1 LRRLV
6 RRQSFRELHSVSAE
20 WIERHF
26 ELLEANSPWLD
37 RTGTDLWDYCQ
48 GFARPPGLD
57 PGSRVSA
64 QCTRAMTVVYGFD
77 GPLHAKLDLLGE
89 ALFAAGWGKIKNVRR
104 DGRPVEQLW
113 VALNGEEILERR
125 DRDFRSRGIN
135 PQWRSVTEL
144 ERPAF
149 ESFLVVD
156 QQEWRLSELR
166 RPAWPWWGALVDT
179 HAVRAAF
186 DAQIRRRTGADE
198 PGAVVEAD
206 AGVLRWLAPG
216 TQSSCVTWSE
226 LTRDSADA
234 VIAAQVRYFAAR
246 GTPVEWKLYDYDQPA
261 DLAQRLLAAG
271 FVADDEE
278 LMLVAETAAI
288 ACDVKLPDGVWLD
301 LVTDDA
307 GVEAMMA
314 VHDLA
319 FARHPS
325 PELGERLAAQL
336 REAPELIQMVVAM
349 AGDEPVSA
357 ARVEFTP
364 GTDFAGLWGGGTVP
378 AWRGRG
384 IFRALVAYRAGLAA
398 ARGYRYLQVDALPAS
413 RPILQRLGFER
424 VAATT
429 PYVWRP
435 PGQ

>member
-1 LRRLV
+1 LKGQRL
-6 RRQSFRELHSVSAE
+6 
-20 WIERHF
+20 
-26 ELLEANSPWLD
+26 
-37 RTGTDLWDYCQ
+37 T
-48 GFARPPGLD
+48 
-57 PGSRVSA
+57 
-64 QCTRAMTVVYGFD
+64 
-77 GPLHAKLDLLGE
+77 
-89 ALFAAGWGKIKNVRR
+89 
-104 DGRPVEQLW
+104 
-113 VALNGEEILERR
+113 
-125 DRDFRSRGIN
+125 
-135 PQWRSVTEL
+135 
-144 ERPAF
+144 
-149 ESFLVVD
+149 FLVVD

-186 DAQIRRRTGADE
+186 DAQIRRRTEADE
-198 PGAVVEAD
+198 PGVVVEAD
-206 AGVLRWLAPG
+206 AGVLRWVAPG

-288 ACDVKLPDGVWLD
+288 ACDVKLPDGVRLD

-307 GVEAMMA
+307 GVQAMMA

-319 FARHPS
+319 FVGHPS

-413 RPILQRLGFER
+413 RPILQRLGFEPI
-424 VAATT
+424 AATT

>member
-1 LRRLV
+1 
-6 RRQSFRELHSVSAE
+6 
-20 WIERHF
+20 
-26 ELLEANSPWLD
+26 
-37 RTGTDLWDYCQ
+37 
-48 GFARPPGLD
+48 
-57 PGSRVSA
+57 
-64 QCTRAMTVVYGFD
+64 M
-77 GPLHAKLDLLGE
+77 
-89 ALFAAGWGKIKNVRR
+89 
-104 DGRPVEQLW
+104 
-113 VALNGEEILERR
+113 
-125 DRDFRSRGIN
+125 
-135 PQWRSVTEL
+135 
-144 ERPAF
+144 
-149 ESFLVVD
+149 
-156 QQEWRLSELR
+156 
-166 RPAWPWWGALVDT
+166 DT
-179 HAVRAAF
+179 YAVRAAF
-186 DAQIRRRTGADE
+186 DAQIRRNTRADE

-216 TQSSCVTWSE
+216 TQTSRVTWSE
-226 LTRDSADA
+226 LTSDSADA

-261 DLAQRLLAAG
+261 DLAQRLLVAG

-288 ACDVKLPDGVWLD
+288 DSDVKLPEGVRLD
-301 LVTDDA
+301 LVTDHA

-319 FARHPS
+319 FTGHPS
-325 PELGERLAAQL
+325 PELGERMAAQL
-336 REAPELIQMVVAM
+336 REAPELVQMVVAM

-413 RPILQRLGFER
+413 RPILQRLGFKPI
-424 VAATT
+424 ASTT
-429 PYVWRP
+429 PYVWTP
-435 PGQ
+435 PARR

>member
-1 LRRLV
+1 
-6 RRQSFRELHSVSAE
+6 LH
-20 WIERHF
+20 
-26 ELLEANSPWLD
+26 
-37 RTGTDLWDYCQ
+37 RT
-48 GFARPPGLD
+48 
-57 PGSRVSA
+57 
-64 QCTRAMTVVYGFD
+64 
-77 GPLHAKLDLLGE
+77 
-89 ALFAAGWGKIKNVRR
+89 
-104 DGRPVEQLW
+104 
-113 VALNGEEILERR
+113 
-125 DRDFRSRGIN
+125 
-135 PQWRSVTEL
+135 
-144 ERPAF
+144 
-149 ESFLVVD
+149 
-156 QQEWRLSELR
+156 
-166 RPAWPWWGALVDT
+166 AWPWWGALVDT

-186 DAQIRRRTGADE
+186 DAQIRRKTRADE

-216 TQSSCVTWSE
+216 TRTSCITWSE

-278 LMLVAETAAI
+278 LMLVAESAAI
-288 ACDVKLPDGVWLD
+288 DSDVRLPDGVRLD
-301 LVTDDA
+301 RVTDTA
-307 GVEAMMA
+307 GVEAMVA

-319 FARHPS
+319 FAEHPS
-325 PELGERLAAQL
+325 PELGERLVTQI
-336 REAPELIQMVVAM
+336 REAPELVQMVVAM

-357 ARVEFTP
+357 ARVEFIP

-413 RPILQRLGFER
+413 RPILQRFGFKP
-424 VAATT
+424 VATTT
-429 PYVWRP
+429 PYVWTP
-435 PGQ
+435 PGR